1 MNFIVRNLNVVG
13 IIDNINCY
21 NYLYSFFLEFE
32 KVLIP
37 SIAFNSN

>member
-21 NYLYSFFLEFE
+21 NYFVQFFPRVRESINTIDSFQF
-32 KVLIP
+32 
-37 SIAFNSN
+37 